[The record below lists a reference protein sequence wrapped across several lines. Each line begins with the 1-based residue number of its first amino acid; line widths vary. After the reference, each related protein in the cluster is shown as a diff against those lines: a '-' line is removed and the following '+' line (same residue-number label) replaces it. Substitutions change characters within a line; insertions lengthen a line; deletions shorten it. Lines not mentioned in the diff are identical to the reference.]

1 MSTVMEQMQLAALA
15 LACAGPIKDRLASAY
30 RDHLAAIESADLPRD
45 LADDLIAVRR
55 AMVRERPLCRSE
67 DAVQATVRKMSND
80 EASRH
85 AAAVVK
91 IFAGVA
97 RTGTGNA
104 SRRVR
109 NPASAPIV
117 NLFAADG

>member
-1 MSTVMEQMQLAALA
+1 MEQMQLAALT
-15 LACAGPIKDRLASAY
+15 LACTGPIKDRLASAY

-80 EASRH
+80 EAVELASRVVMLFGALCGQWRH
-85 AAAVVK
+85 EQQATAAGSAAVVR
-91 IFAGVA
+91 INRA
-97 RTGTGNA
+97 
-104 SRRVR
+104 
-109 NPASAPIV
+109 
-117 NLFAADG
+117 